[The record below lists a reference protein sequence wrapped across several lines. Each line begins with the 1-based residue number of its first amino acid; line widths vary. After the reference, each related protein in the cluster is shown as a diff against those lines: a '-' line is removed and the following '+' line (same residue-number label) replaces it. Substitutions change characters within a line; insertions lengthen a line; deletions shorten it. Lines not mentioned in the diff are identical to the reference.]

1 MTEFTQI
8 EVEDRDTARIVR
20 FARPEALNALT
31 DTMVLETRRAMEAVE
46 IDRSVAAVILTGD
59 ERAFCA
65 GGDLNES
72 ASDPRPPFDKY
83 LHRINQS
90 VWQGFARYLAH
101 YPKPAIAAVEGHCLG
116 GGLELA
122 LLCDFI
128 LCSETARFGLPE
140 ARISLFPILGGAW
153 SLARC
158 VGERKAREL
167 IYTGRRI
174 DARTAESIGL
184 VNHVEPAGG
193 AVSRALQIAT
203 EIAQSGPLAVAM
215 AKQAVDRSSRQTFDE
230 ALAAAG
236 EFSGLLHFSEDR
248 REGLQAFREK
258 RTPEFKGK

>member
-1 MTEFTQI
+1 MREEGMTEFTQI

-116 GGLELA
+116 GGLEPLLA
-122 LLCDFI
+122 LQQSIERELEALGF
-128 LCSETARFGLPE
+128 ARERRAFTPHLTLGRVRD
-140 ARISLFPILGGAW
+140 RIS
-153 SLARC
+153 
-158 VGERKAREL
+158 
-167 IYTGRRI
+167 
-174 DARTAESIGL
+174 TAQ
-184 VNHVEPAGG
+184 
-193 AVSRALQIAT
+193 SRALSDALGGVSVEPGVALPVREVSLIKSDLRP
-203 EIAQSGPLAVAM
+203 SGAVYT
-215 AKQAVDRSSRQTFDE
+215 R
-230 ALAAAG
+230 LYAAG
-236 EFSGLLHFSEDR
+236 LG
-248 REGLQAFREK
+248 G
-258 RTPEFKGK
+258 G